1 MSNYSVLNFNLVK
14 LMHQT
19 MK

>member
-1 MSNYSVLNFNLVK
+1 
-14 LMHQT
+14 MHQT